1 MMKKQHYMTRD
12 ERQQLEALL
21 RARIPVS
28 QIARQL
34 GFCRQTIYNEIKR
47 GQYVHTCPW
56 WDELRYS
63 ADKAQQIHEY
73 KQTIKGRP
81 LKIGGDRDYAEF
93 LEKKMLGIQEDGSTD
108 RRKRYSPA
116 AALAAARREGYTCT
130 VCVNTLYSYITKRV
144 FLHLTDKDLLMKG
157 KKKRSGKKPERRVAH
172 PALPSIS
179 VRPEPV
185 NQRAERGHWEMDLI
199 VGKEG
204 SRSVLLTMIE
214 RKTREPLA
222 FKLPDKRAASVRKV
236 FDHLERNMP
245 DFKDRFRSITT
256 DNGSEFLEYE
266 KLVQS
271 IHGGK
276 RFEVYYCHSYS
287 AWEKGGVENLNRMF
301 RRWFPKGTDFSRVP
315 KREIADFLDWASHYP
330 RKALDWKCPADLA
343 ASHRLTEDLAAAAR
357 QLCDITTP
365 ASPSVAAPFCCNC

>member
-1 MMKKQHYMTRD
+1 MDTKNNIRSIRFSDELAELIERQQGENFTHKFENLVYRCAWELPAKERELKQLEERILISRIRFDKNSGVRMIKKQHYMTRD

-21 RARIPVS
+21 KAKIPVS

-63 ADKAQQIHEY
+63 
-73 KQTIKGRP
+73 
-81 LKIGGDRDYAEF
+81 
-93 LEKKMLGIQEDGSTD
+93 
-108 RRKRYSPA
+108 
-116 AALAAARREGYTCT
+116 
-130 VCVNTLYSYITKRV
+130 YITKRV
-144 FLHLTDKDLLMKG
+144 FYRLTDRDLWNKG
-157 KKKRSGKKPERRVAH
+157 QKKKSGKHAERRVVH
-172 PALPSIS
+172 PALPSIAA
-179 VRPEPV
+179 RPEAV
-185 NQRAERGHWEMDLI
+185 SQRTERGHWEMDLI
-199 VGKEG
+199 VGREG
-204 SRSVLLTMIE
+204 SRPVLLTMVE

-236 FDHLERNMP
+236 FDHLERSTP
-245 DFKDRFRSITT
+245 DFKERFRSITT

-276 RFEVYYCHSYS
+276 RFAVYYCHSYS

-315 KREIADFLDWASHYP
+315 KREVADFLDWASHYP
-330 RKALDWKCPADLA
+330 RRVLDWKCPAELA
-343 ASHRLTEDLAAAAR
+343 ASHRFPEDLDAAAGN
-357 QLCDITTP
+357 LCDITTP
-365 ASPSVAAPFCCNC
+365 AIPSAAAPSCCSC

>member
-47 GQYVHTCPW
+47 GQYVHTVRW

-144 FLHLTDKDLLMKG
+144 FLRLTDKDLWMKG
-157 KKKRSGKKPERRVAH
+157 KKKRSGKRPERRVVH

-179 VRPEPV
+179 ARPEPV
-185 NQRAERGHWEMDLI
+185 NQRAERG
-199 VGKEG
+199 V
-204 SRSVLLTMIE
+204 SAS
-214 RKTREPLA
+214 
-222 FKLPDKRAASVRKV
+222 DK
-236 FDHLERNMP
+236 M
-245 DFKDRFRSITT
+245 
-256 DNGSEFLEYE
+256 
-266 KLVQS
+266 
-271 IHGGK
+271 
-276 RFEVYYCHSYS
+276 
-287 AWEKGGVENLNRMF
+287 
-301 RRWFPKGTDFSRVP
+301 
-315 KREIADFLDWASHYP
+315 
-330 RKALDWKCPADLA
+330 
-343 ASHRLTEDLAAAAR
+343 
-357 QLCDITTP
+357 
-365 ASPSVAAPFCCNC
+365 